1 MGMWQKGTYDV
12 FSLMTSYLGA
22 EELAAAT
29 IVKSIG
35 MLSIMVPQG
44 FQ

>member
-12 FSLMTSYLGA
+12 FSLMASFLGA

-29 IVKSIG
+29 VLKSIG
-35 MLSIMVPQG
+35 MLSIMIPQG
-44 FQ
+44 F